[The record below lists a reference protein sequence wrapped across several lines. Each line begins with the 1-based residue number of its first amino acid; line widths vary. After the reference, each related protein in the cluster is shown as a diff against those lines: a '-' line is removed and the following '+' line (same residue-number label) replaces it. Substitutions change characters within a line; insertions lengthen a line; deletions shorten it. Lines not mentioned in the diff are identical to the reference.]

1 VTIAS
6 RPSMP
11 KLSHEGF
18 MSPGKQRSLFCQ
30 LIGNKKAG
38 GDRLF
43 YFLLK
48 IPLKLQSK

>member
-1 VTIAS
+1 
-6 RPSMP
+6 MP

-38 GDRLF
+38 GGPAFLF
-43 YFLLK
+43 FA
-48 IPLKLQSK
+48 